1 MIAKEIIKEIWA
13 FQNLSQKQYENLAQ
27 IAEARTFKKDRYIFR
42 PGDAANHL
50 YMVRSG
56 EVGLL
61 AMDTQD
67 RAGIDFGRCK
77 PGDLFGAACMSA
89 ACMEKSPAH
98 TLAAIC
104 IQDTEV
110 IVLDIVKLL
119 SLCSADTEFGYRLMS
134 IINQINFERY
144 GLAKQVL
151 REVIKA
157 TKIVTGY
164 PVA

>member
-1 MIAKEIIKEIWA
+1 MAKEIFKDIQA
-13 FQNLSQKQYENLAQ
+13 FLNLSQKQYENLAE
-27 IAEARTFKKDRYIFR
+27 ISEVKSFKKGTYIFR

-61 AMDTQD
+61 AMEAQD
-67 RAGIDFGRCK
+67 RAGIDFGKCK
-77 PGDLFGAACMSA
+77 PGDLFGSACMCA
-89 ACMEKSPAH
+89 ACMEKAPVH

-104 IQDTEV
+104 IEDTEV
-110 IVLDIVKLL
+110 IIFDIVKLL
-119 SLCSADTEFGYRLMS
+119 SLCAADTEFGYQLMS

-144 GLAKQVL
+144 GLAKQAL

-157 TKIVTGY
+157 SNIVTGY
-164 PVA
+164 SVA